1 MSRPLALTNLKRS
14 PPSAML
20 ALLKLDKLDP
30 KLLIPYADAIV
41 EALRDALEPGVSRR
55 IQTLLR
61 DLWMSL
67 NTMIPR
73 R

>member
-1 MSRPLALTNLKRS
+1 
-14 PPSAML
+14 ML